1 MDSSDRSEP
10 IDPMQASSAALNRR
24 AFVGLGAGAAF
35 AGTIAAALAA
45 GEGFGA
51 PHPPIVAEDD
61 GALEVTR
68 PALQSGG
75 RTVDAYAARPRGTVK
90 GGIVVVQAI
99 WGVDAQL
106 RDVVRRF
113 AKEGYVAIAPDLY
126 AGLGA
131 PSGDGASDIKPFS
144 EVAAK
149 LADATVDADLR
160 AAALWAESVTP
171 HGADPSRHKVGV
183 TGFCMGGGITLR
195 QAVDNADVFAAAVM
209 WYGKVRYSTS
219 ANNNGPITRIALA
232 YSDNVR
238 APLLGNFGGRDT
250 SILPADVRTL
260 GDRLTMAHDLKIY
273 DEAGHAFFDDTR
285 PSYVA
290 SAAADGWTRALAWF
304 ERYLA

>member
-1 MDSSDRSEP
+1 M
-10 IDPMQASSAALNRR
+10 NRR

-75 RTVDAYAARPRGTVK
+75 RTVAAYAARPRGTVK
-90 GGIVVVQAI
+90 GRLVVVQAI

-131 PSGDGASDIKPFS
+131 PSGDGDERLSNRSRGRGEARRRDGRCRPARRRIVGG
-144 EVAAK
+144 ERDAARRRPEPPQGWRYR
-149 LADATVDADLR
+149 LLHGRRHHAAPGCRQCRRLR
-160 AAALWAESVTP
+160 
-171 HGADPSRHKVGV
+171 
-183 TGFCMGGGITLR
+183 GGGDVVR
-195 QAVDNADVFAAAVM
+195 Q
-209 WYGKVRYSTS
+209 S
-219 ANNNGPITRIALA
+219 
-232 YSDNVR
+232 
-238 APLLGNFGGRDT
+238 PLLDQCEQQRPD
-250 SILPADVRTL
+250 
-260 GDRLTMAHDLKIY
+260 
-273 DEAGHAFFDDTR
+273 HAASRSPTPTTCAR
-285 PSYVA
+285 RCSA
-290 SAAADGWTRALAWF
+290 ISAAATRRFSRPTSGRSATG
-304 ERYLA
+304 